1 MIITR
6 THVCDRGDPAVDD
19 PTTERVKSSIVV
31 QVLDNTADKDGP
43 QMMRTP
49 ESRHFR
55 TNDLVAEYLAG
66 GSHPP
71 VGLWFA
77 RRTGGLYGNP
87 VEVMTVDVPLPA
99 FLMRERVFTVDN
111 SIDDG
116 LLTMSVFVLSVE
128 RVV

>member
-1 MIITR
+1 MGASCCHIFHGGR
-6 THVCDRGDPAVDD
+6 TCAKEWLSTAKRVFSLEIVNLLRPPKAPA
-19 PTTERVKSSIVV
+19 
-31 QVLDNTADKDGP
+31 
-43 QMMRTP
+43 
-49 ESRHFR
+49 
-55 TNDLVAEYLAG
+55 DLVAEYLAG

-128 RVV
+128 RVL

>member
-1 MIITR
+1 MGWGHR
-6 THVCDRGDPAVDD
+6 AVIFSTVGA
-19 PTTERVKSSIVV
+19 PVPKSGSQRQNEFSAVSPWRSAISCVRPKAKT
-31 QVLDNTADKDGP
+31 L
-43 QMMRTP
+43 
-49 ESRHFR
+49 
-55 TNDLVAEYLAG
+55 AEYLAG

-111 SIDDG
+111 SIDDD